1 MAIAKTILFCFLL
14 FTFVFFYK
22 TAISAEPEVL
32 HAVIDTNFISL
43 KKNPLANPLK
53 GLLAQVGELNVDGLI
68 QYTLL
73 LQPEDGMP
81 ESGWPVIIFNH
92 GFHSEPHKNGRR
104 TIDGVSDRPGDYY
117 RQIPQRFARKGF
129 LVIAPDYRGHND
141 SSGAEYTLQESSPN
155 WYARD
160 VLGIIDKLQSTGSA
174 NMDHLFMLGHSMGAE
189 VTLLAAAALGDKLK
203 GVSIWSAY
211 VPKVTNSSVQQPK
224 LKASSQ
230 LDHLYG
236 PINIHHSK
244 NDLTTAFKG
253 SVMIANRLDQ
263 LGKTGKLYSYLSAN
277 HLFTDEN
284 LELAIT
290 RDTALFRHIML
301 SQERPLD

>member
-1 MAIAKTILFCFLL
+1 MAIAKTILFCLLL

-53 GLLAQVGELNVDGLI
+53 GLLAQVGELSVDGLI

-141 SSGAEYTLQESSPN
+141 SSGAEYTLHESSPN

-160 VLGIIDKLQSTGSA
+160 VLGIIDKLQSNGSA

-211 VPKVTNSSVQQPK
+211 VPKVTYSSAQQHK
-224 LKASSQ
+224 LQASSQ

>member
-1 MAIAKTILFCFLL
+1 MIIGKTIAFCFLL
-14 FTFVFFYK
+14 FTATFWGN
-22 TAISAEPEVL
+22 TAISAEPEAL
-32 HAVIDTNFISL
+32 PTVIDTNSISL
-43 KKNPLANPLK
+43 KRNPLANPLK
-53 GLLAQVGELNVDGLI
+53 GLLAQVGKFSVDGLN

-73 LQPEDGMP
+73 LQPKDGMP

-92 GFHSEPHKNGRR
+92 GFHPEPYKNGRR
-104 TIDGVSDRPGDYY
+104 TLDGVSDRPGDYY
-117 RQIPQRFARKGF
+117 RQIPQRFARQGF

-155 WYARD
+155 WYVRD
-160 VLGIIDKLQSTGSA
+160 VLGIIDKLQSTGLA
-174 NMDHLFMLGHSMGAE
+174 NMEYLFMLGHSMGAE

-277 HLFTDEN
+277 HLFTDDN
-284 LELAIT
+284 LELAIA
-290 RDTALFRHIML
+290 RDTELFRHIML
-301 SQERPLD
+301 SQERP

>member
-1 MAIAKTILFCFLL
+1 MIIGKTIAFCFLL
-14 FTFVFFYK
+14 FTVTFWGKAV
-22 TAISAEPEVL
+22 ISAESEARPTE
-32 HAVIDTNFISL
+32 IDTNSISL
-43 KKNPLANPLK
+43 KTNSLANPLK
-53 GLLAQVGELNVDGLI
+53 GLLAHVGKFSVDGLN

-92 GFHSEPHKNGRR
+92 GFHPEPHKNGRR
-104 TIDGVSDRPGDYY
+104 TLDGVSDRPGDYY
-117 RQIPQRFARKGF
+117 RQIPQRLARQGF

-160 VLGIIDKLQSTGSA
+160 VLGIVDKLQSTGSA

-203 GVSIWSAY
+203 GISIWSAY
-211 VPKVTNSSVQQPK
+211 VPEVANISSKQLRIQS
-224 LKASSQ
+224 SSQ
-230 LDHLYG
+230 LDQIYG

-244 NDLTTAFKG
+244 DDQTTIFEE
-253 SVMIANRLDQ
+253 SVIIANQLDQ
-263 LGKTGKLYSYLSAN
+263 LGKIGQLYSYVSAS
-277 HLFTDEN
+277 HLFTGDN
-284 LELAIT
+284 LQLAIS
-290 RDTALFRHIML
+290 RDTALFRNIML
-301 SQERPLD
+301 SQDRL

>member
-1 MAIAKTILFCFLL
+1 MAIAKTSLFCFLL

-92 GFHSEPHKNGRR
+92 GFHSEPYKNGRR

-117 RQIPQRFARKGF
+117 RQIPQRFARQGF

-224 LKASSQ
+224 LQASSQ

>member
-1 MAIAKTILFCFLL
+1 MIIVKTIAFCFLL
-14 FTFVFFYK
+14 LTAAFWGN
-22 TAISAEPEVL
+22 TAISAEPEAL
-32 HAVIDTNFISL
+32 PTVIDTNSISL
-43 KKNPLANPLK
+43 KRNPLANPLK
-53 GLLAQVGELNVDGLI
+53 GLLAHVGKFSVDGLH

-81 ESGWPVIIFNH
+81 ELGWPVIIFNH
-92 GFHSEPHKNGRR
+92 GFHPEPHKNGRR
-104 TIDGVSDRPGDYY
+104 TLDGVSDRPGDYY
-117 RQIPQRFARKGF
+117 RQIPQRLARQGF

-155 WYARD
+155 WYVRD
-160 VLGIIDKLQSTGSA
+160 VLGIIDKLQSTGLA
-174 NMDHLFMLGHSMGAE
+174 NMEYLFMLGHSMGAE

-211 VPKVTNSSVQQPK
+211 VPRATNSSVQQPK
-224 LKASSQ
+224 LQASSQ

-277 HLFTDEN
+277 HLFTDDN

-290 RDTALFRHIML
+290 RDTELFRHIML
-301 SQERPLD
+301 SQERP

>member
-1 MAIAKTILFCFLL
+1 MAIAKTSLFCFLL

-141 SSGAEYTLQESSPN
+141 SSGAEYTLHESSPN

-211 VPKVTNSSVQQPK
+211 VPKVTNSSVQQHK
-224 LKASSQ
+224 LQASSQ

-253 SVMIANRLDQ
+253 SVMIANRLNQ

-277 HLFTDEN
+277 HLFTDDN

>member
-1 MAIAKTILFCFLL
+1 MIIGKTIVFYFLL
-14 FTFVFFYK
+14 FTVTFWGKAV
-22 TAISAEPEVL
+22 ISAESEARPT
-32 HAVIDTNFISL
+32 AIDTNSISL
-43 KKNPLANPLK
+43 KRNPLANPLK
-53 GLLAQVGELNVDGLI
+53 GLLAHVGKFSVDGLH

-92 GFHSEPHKNGRR
+92 GFHPEPHKNGRR
-104 TIDGVSDRPGDYY
+104 TLDGVSDRPGDYY
-117 RQIPQRFARKGF
+117 RQIPQRLARQGF

-155 WYARD
+155 WYVRD
-160 VLGIIDKLQSTGSA
+160 VLGIIDKLQSTGLA
-174 NMDHLFMLGHSMGAE
+174 NMEYLFMLGHSMGAE

-211 VPKVTNSSVQQPK
+211 VPRVTNSSVQQPK
-224 LKASSQ
+224 LQASSQ

-244 NDLTTAFKG
+244 DDLTTAFKG

-277 HLFTDEN
+277 HLFTDDN

>member
-104 TIDGVSDRPGDYY
+104 TIDGVSDRPGD
-117 RQIPQRFARKGF
+117 
-129 LVIAPDYRGHND
+129 
-141 SSGAEYTLQESSPN
+141 
-155 WYARD
+155 
-160 VLGIIDKLQSTGSA
+160 
-174 NMDHLFMLGHSMGAE
+174 
-189 VTLLAAAALGDKLK
+189 
-203 GVSIWSAY
+203 
-211 VPKVTNSSVQQPK
+211 
-224 LKASSQ
+224 
-230 LDHLYG
+230 
-236 PINIHHSK
+236 
-244 NDLTTAFKG
+244 
-253 SVMIANRLDQ
+253 
-263 LGKTGKLYSYLSAN
+263 
-277 HLFTDEN
+277 
-284 LELAIT
+284 
-290 RDTALFRHIML
+290 
-301 SQERPLD
+301 